1 MGIVLKPG
9 EYFAGYQILR
19 KLGAGGMGA
28 VYQARD
34 RDLPRFVALKLLTMP
49 DGGEVDHRIRFRRE
63 ADTVAR
69 LSHPNI
75 VTVYARGEDDDRL
88 WISMTFVDGS
98 DVARALRDGAIHP
111 ARAVR
116 IITETAAALD
126 HAHETGILHRDVK
139 PANILLTDGRRERAL
154 LTDFGIAKAIDESRE
169 LTRRGEI
176 LASFQYSAPERL
188 TQPGDVDPRA
198 DVYSLGCTLFHMLTG
213 EPPYPGQ
220 SVSRIIYAHAY
231 DPVPLPSH
239 RNPALPRGF
248 DEVIARAM
256 AKQPAQR
263 YDTCAQLAWNAAQVL
278 QQPTMPNPGPMPR
291 TTDRM
296 GAPGT
301 TRTSPPRPNV
311 QAHTTGPPFITGPP
325 IAARPP
331 IAAGQPI
338 VAGRPVTSGPHATAG
353 PVIAGSPQTAEP
365 RGITGPPPIT
375 GPHGQRGIPPRT
387 LVAPTGPPPT
397 LIASPETLPETEP
410 PDGPR
415 DHDPSREI
423 DSGPA
428 GSGRRGIAVR
438 LILGLVLGTVL
449 ALVAY
454 LVVRLGDSHPP
465 LSTLTTTTPVPITTT
480 TVPVTTTEQPTPTT
494 TTEQPPSKTTTVVV
508 PPKTVAVPAEIGN
521 SITYAKSELEK
532 AGFVVQ
538 EAQREDKSTKGTVL
552 ALDPAAGTSRA
563 VGSTVT
569 VYVSTGTTT
578 TTVTMPNLA
587 GKAYA
592 DVAAILQ
599 GLGWKGTLK
608 QTTVKV
614 TDSTKVGKVIDQD
627 PAAGNAIATD
637 APITLGVGALG
648 PSTPAVTS
656 PVTPTTTPAPYN

>member
-1 MGIVLKPG
+1 MTVGIALKPG

-34 RDLPRFVALKLLTMP
+34 RDLPRFVALKLLSMP
-49 DGGEVDHRIRFRRE
+49 DGGEADHRIRFRRE

-98 DVARALRDGAIHP
+98 DVARALRDGPLHP

-116 IITETAAALD
+116 ILTETAAALD

-139 PANILLTDGRRERAL
+139 PANILLTDGRQERAL
-154 LTDFGIAKAIDESRE
+154 LTDFGIAKALDESRE

-188 TQPGDVDPRA
+188 TRPGDVDPRA

-231 DPVPLPSH
+231 DPIPLPSH
-239 RNPALPRGF
+239 RNPTLPRGF
-248 DEVIARAM
+248 DEVIARSM
-256 AKQPAQR
+256 AKEPSRR
-263 YDTCAQLAWNAAQVL
+263 YDTCTQLAWHAGQVL
-278 QQPTMPNPGPMPR
+278 QQPSGPNSGPVAR
-291 TTDRM
+291 TTERR
-296 GAPGT
+296 GTPAT
-301 TRTSPPRPNV
+301 TRTAPPRPNALAHTTAPPRPNV
-311 QAHTTGPPFITGPP
+311 QTPTTAPPVNTGPPIITGPP
-325 IAARPP
+325 GAPGARAATGRQ
-331 IAAGQPI
+331 AAVGP
-338 VAGRPVTSGPHATAG
+338 SG
-353 PVIAGSPQTAEP
+353 
-365 RGITGPPPIT
+365 
-375 GPHGQRGIPPRT
+375 RT
-387 LVAPTGPPPT
+387 LPPTSVAPTGPPPT
-397 LIASPETLPETEP
+397 LVASPATGPVAEP
-410 PDGPR
+410 PDRTGPR
-415 DHDPSREI
+415 GPGI

-428 GSGRRGIAVR
+428 ESGRRGTTARI
-438 LILGLVLGTVL
+438 LIGLVLGTVL
-449 ALVAY
+449 ALLTY
-454 LVVRLGDSHPP
+454 FLVRLDDGHPTVTP
-465 LSTLTTTTPVPITTT
+465 VATTTIPVPTTTT
-480 TVPVTTTEQPTPTT
+480 TVPVTTSEQPTPTT
-494 TTEQPPSKTTTVVV
+494 TDAPPSTTTVTKAP
-508 PPKTVAVPAEIGN
+508 PPKTIAVPDVLN
-521 SITYAKSELEK
+521 SAFTYAKSELEK

-538 EAQREDKSTKGTVL
+538 EAQRADKSAKGTVV
-552 ALDPAAGTSRA
+552 ALDPAAGTVRA

-578 TTVTMPNLA
+578 TTFTMPNLV

-599 GLGWKGTLK
+599 GLGWKGTLQ

-614 TDSTKVGKVIDQD
+614 TDSAKVGKVIDQNQ
-627 PAAGNAIATD
+627 AAGNAVATD